1 MSNAEL
7 ELKIKEILS
16 VENFFDMIE
25 KVVEFEKEYKGTN
38 FYKKTKMPLMEVIKN
53 SKVWY
58 TLRFDSL
65 QEKIQELINGL
76 SFENINSILDQF
88 SQVYAQENTETLSI
102 INKLKDIIK

>member
-1 MSNAEL
+1 MSNTEL
-7 ELKIKEILS
+7 ELKVKEILS
-16 VENFFDMIE
+16 IENFFDMVE
-25 KVVEFEKEYKGTN
+25 KVVEFEKEYKGTS

-53 SKVWY
+53 GKVWY
-58 TLRFDSL
+58 ALRFDSL

-102 INKLKDIIK
+102 INNLKDIIK